1 MCRPRI
7 AINNFTIII
16 FGLRGIA
23 AESLTS
29 DKQIQLSRLVN
40 CGQFKY
46 KSHEM
51 QTQSLES
58 RDCPN
63 LSNEKYLN

>member
-23 AESLTS
+23 ADSLTS

-40 CGQFKY
+40 CEQFKY

-51 QTQSLES
+51 QTQSLAS
-58 RDCPN
+58 RDCPQ